1 MVQVSALW
9 LPVLVAAGLVFV
21 ASSVVHMLL
30 RYHDRDFQPVP
41 DEEDVQTA
49 LRRFNLTPGDYML
62 PRPSGPAEMQSQA
75 FADKMRRGPV
85 VLMTVLENRPT
96 PLGVHLALWF
106 VFTVVVSVV
115 VAYVAG
121 LALPAGA
128 GYRPV
133 FRLVS
138 TVAFAAYALA
148 LWQDSIWHSRAW
160 GTTVRSTL
168 DGLIY
173 AMLTAGAFGW
183 LWPR

>member
-96 PLGVHLALWF
+96 PLGVNLALWF
-106 VFTVVVSVV
+106 VYTVVVSVV